1 MFAEHGF
8 TIYVRQ
14 VRADNV
20 RETLKAL
27 DKKGVRNFLA
37 HLDIDFTLRLLR
49 AVNTKHLNCDV
60 TNFRLNIRTP
70 THFLSG
76 VVSWDGRLPASLYSD
91 QLGTSVCASVV
102 SNLDHSVTF

>member
-37 HLDIDFTLRLLR
+37 HLDIDSTLRLLR
-49 AVNTKHLNCDV
+49 AVSETVKC
-60 TNFRLNIRTP
+60 
-70 THFLSG
+70 
-76 VVSWDGRLPASLYSD
+76 
-91 QLGTSVCASVV
+91 
-102 SNLDHSVTF
+102 